1 MRFFGPRRI
10 RVAIEQRRF
19 QLRARRELE
28 AEQFVSTLLD
38 RRPELSGPGR
48 LAPFEQRVFSQNG
61 EDGVIAEIF
70 RRIGTTNQAF
80 VEFGCGNGIEN
91 NTLYLLHRDWTGLWI
106 DGDRRL
112 IDTIRG
118 SHRHLLERGALRVVA
133 SLVTAENIESI
144 FAANDVAAEPDLL
157 SIDIDG
163 NDYWVWQAIE
173 TYRPRVVVVEYNAL
187 WPADA
192 RWVQAYAPRQAWDGT
207 SHHGASLASLAAL
220 GEKKGYRLVH
230 CTLAGVNAFFV
241 RDDLAADHFAADAS
255 PEAHYQPARYHL
267 ASVVA
272 RPRGLGDFET
282 V

>member
-1 MRFFGPRRI
+1 MRFYGPRRI

-28 AEQFVSTLLD
+28 AERFVRDLLA
-38 RRPELSGPGR
+38 REPHLSEPGR

-61 EDGVIAEIF
+61 EDGVIAELF
-70 RRIGTTNQAF
+70 RRIGTTNQSF

-91 NTLYLLHRDWTGLWI
+91 NSLYLLHRDWSGLWI
-106 DGDRRL
+106 DGD
-112 IDTIRG
+112 DTLVRSISQSHIRFLG
-118 SHRHLLERGALRVVA
+118 SGALRVISA
-133 SLVTAENIESI
+133 MVTAENIESL
-144 FAANDVAAEPDLL
+144 FAANHVATEPDLL

-163 NDYWVWQAIE
+163 NDYWVWEAIE
-173 TYRPRVVVVEYNAL
+173 QYRPRVVVVEYNAL

-192 RWVQAYAPRQAWDGT
+192 RWVQAYDPHRGWDGT
-207 SHHGASLASLAAL
+207 SHHGASLASLTVL

-230 CTLAGVNAFFV
+230 CDLSGINAFFV
-241 RDDLAADHFAADAS
+241 RDDLAGDHFAAESTAT
-255 PEAHYQPARYHL
+255 AHYQPARPYL

-272 RPRGLGDFET
+272 RPRALGDFET